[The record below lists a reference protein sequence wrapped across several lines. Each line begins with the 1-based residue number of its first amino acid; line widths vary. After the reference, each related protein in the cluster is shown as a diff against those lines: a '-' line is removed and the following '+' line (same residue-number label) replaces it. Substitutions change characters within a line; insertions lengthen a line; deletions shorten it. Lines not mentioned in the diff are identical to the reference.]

1 MILRPATPDDAAGIC
16 AIHNPVIRDTEI
28 TFTTIERE
36 PGEVAEQIRAR
47 GAAFLV
53 GVADGRVAG
62 FATYGPFRSGPG
74 YARTREHTILLA
86 PDARGRGLGAR
97 LMAELET
104 VGRGQGVHVLVA
116 GISGANPAAVAF
128 HRHIGFEQV
137 GHMAEVGYKNGRWLD
152 LILMQK
158 RIASDIAPDSAR
170 ARR

>member
-1 MILRPATPDDAAGIC
+1 
-16 AIHNPVIRDTEI
+16 
-28 TFTTIERE
+28 
-36 PGEVAEQIRAR
+36 
-47 GAAFLV
+47 
-53 GVADGRVAG
+53 
-62 FATYGPFRSGPG
+62 
-74 YARTREHTILLA
+74 
-86 PDARGRGLGAR
+86 
-97 LMAELET
+97 MAELET